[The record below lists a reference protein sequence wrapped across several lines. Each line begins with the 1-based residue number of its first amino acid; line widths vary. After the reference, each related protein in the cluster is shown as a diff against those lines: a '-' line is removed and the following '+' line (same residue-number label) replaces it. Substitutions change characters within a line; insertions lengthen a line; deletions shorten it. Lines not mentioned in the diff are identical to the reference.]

1 MLAFNNLWVDKQD
14 QPIMYDVINKFQL
27 VAECQFSFIV
37 NFHQW
42 VKITEPVPENH
53 LITANTSKGRGE

>member
-1 MLAFNNLWVDKQD
+1 
-14 QPIMYDVINKFQL
+14 MYDVINKFQL